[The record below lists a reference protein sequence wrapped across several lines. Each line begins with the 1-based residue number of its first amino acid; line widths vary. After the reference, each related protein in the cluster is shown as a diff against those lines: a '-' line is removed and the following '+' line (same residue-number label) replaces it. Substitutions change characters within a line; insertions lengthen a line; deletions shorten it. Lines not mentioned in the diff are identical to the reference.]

1 MTRSRGF
8 GLALIVVAL
17 AAGWWVAV
25 GRKPAAPA
33 IVTPSMNAHDEV
45 SNDVDARI
53 ARLIRNRPPSERP
66 TGAKLVAL
74 TFDDGPFPVETP
86 LLLDVLA
93 DLRVPA
99 TFFVIG
105 RDAQQYPELTARI
118 AREGHEVANHTFTH
132 PSLDKVSGADLQAEL
147 RKTVDVVFPL
157 THDPAVREYMRPPHG
172 RITEAGIR
180 ASQEAGFSVVFWNDD
195 PADERATDP
204 QALADRIESQATQP
218 DIVLLHSGTMQ
229 TIQMLPSVVARFRAA
244 GYRFVTVGELLSS
257 LPITVVQHPLRQ
269 AI

>member
-1 MTRSRGF
+1 MIRRLAG
-8 GLALIVVAL
+8 GALILVAL
-17 AAGWWVAV
+17 AGGWWIAV

-33 IVTPSMNAHDEV
+33 IVTPAMNAHTEV

-53 ARLIRNRPPSERP
+53 ARMIHERPPSERP
-66 TGAKLVAL
+66 PGTKLVAL

-105 RDAQQYPELTARI
+105 RDARQYPELTARI

-132 PSLDKVSGADLQAEL
+132 PNLDRLSAPMLQQEL
-147 RKTVDVVFPL
+147 RDTAATVYPL
-157 THDPAVREYMRPPHG
+157 THDAAVREYMRPPHG

-180 ASQEAGFSVVFWNDD
+180 ASQAAGFSVVFWNED
-195 PADERATDP
+195 PADERVSNV
-204 QALADRIESQATQP
+204 QALAERIDAEATQP
-218 DIVLLHSGTMQ
+218 DIILLHSGTMD
-229 TIQMLPSVVARFRAA
+229 TIQALPSVVEHFKRA
-244 GYRFVTVGELLSS
+244 GYRFVTVGELLAS
-257 LPITVVQHPLRQ
+257 LPVNVIQHPVRQ